1 MEVSP
6 ALFAFANF
14 LWSAAAASAFYAI
27 FKLIRW
33 RQHTFNYFK
42 RLGIPGPR
50 PNILCGNLIEYHGKG
65 FVHALTDWCS
75 KYGDVFGFYNG
86 DAPMLVVK
94 DADFMTYVFVKN
106 FQNFTNRG
114 VLLHTDQEHSF
125 QSMGVLHT
133 KGEQW
138 KRIRGCISQA
148 FTDNKLKQMAPQIAQ
163 STDTFMKVLAETA
176 DAGDEYPVFG
186 LFQGLAMD
194 YMCHAGFGF
203 DCCFRRDLKHPF
215 LEGGRRVL
223 HGFMNGFFHMFAH
236 STTTLG
242 PVVAP
247 ILWLNEKLGSFTY
260 DIFNK
265 GTTNIVDLR
274 LRTPETNIPDLLQ
287 TMLDARGKET
297 DSQEGTSDGKP
308 ARAMSLQ
315 EIGINST
322 ALIIAGFETTSTA
335 LSSLTYVLAKY
346 QEIQEMVRSEVASV
360 FEEYGRLDFD
370 AVMQGMK
377 YLSNVVD
384 ETLRMYPPGVV
395 FTSRRAEND
404 FEYNGITYKAGTSV
418 MAPTLQVHMDPR
430 YWPEPHKFD
439 PDRFL
444 PENSVARPSIAYQP
458 FGAGPRNCVG
468 LRLALFETMYTAA
481 RMVQNYRLTLGNSQK
496 GEMEMIFDATVS
508 APAECPY
515 IRFQRV

>member
-297 DSQEGTSDGKP
+297 DSQEGLKP
-308 ARAMSLQ
+308 RRQLSAPLHTYLQSIKRFKRWSGARLLLCLK
-315 EIGINST
+315 NT
-322 ALIIAGFETTSTA
+322 
-335 LSSLTYVLAKY
+335 
-346 QEIQEMVRSEVASV
+346 
-360 FEEYGRLDFD
+360 LDFD